1 MMADSAADFGE
12 AAATEE
18 QVADWLT
25 LVRAGRA
32 ASHGYRPRA
41 AEQIDRMR
49 PVYGSG
55 RASSEGE
62 E

>member
-1 MMADSAADFGE
+1 MADSAADFGE

-18 QVADWLT
+18 QVADWVT
-25 LVRAGRA
+25 LVRAARTA
-32 ASHGYRPRA
+32 TRGYRPPPTG
-41 AEQIDRMR
+41 QFDNLR

-62 E
+62 A

>member
-18 QVADWLT
+18 QIADWLT

-32 ASHGYRPRA
+32 ASKGYKPRP
-41 AEQIDRMR
+41 EQFDLMR
-49 PVYGSG
+49 PPGGAS
-55 RASSEGE
+55 RASSEE
-62 E
+62 